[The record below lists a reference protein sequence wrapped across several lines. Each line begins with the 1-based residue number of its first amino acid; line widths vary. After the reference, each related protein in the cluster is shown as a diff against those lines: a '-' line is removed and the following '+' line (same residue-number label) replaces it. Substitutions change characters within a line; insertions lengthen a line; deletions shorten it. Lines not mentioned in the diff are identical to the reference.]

1 VCVDAEK
8 NVILTFFVSVFML
21 WLAQTPKR
29 RTSSLGKRL
38 RGQIAAAFAKP
49 GQPPLAATNR

>member
-1 VCVDAEK
+1 MCVCAERAF
-8 NVILTFFVSVFML
+8 ILIFFVFML